1 MWFTNSVKQILEKL
15 NEVFPKRYEI
25 PYSINYRLN
34 KHKCLWTCYSSLFQ
48 FYDHRYMDIRVVI
61 LSLSQSDKKYMNSV
75 EKDVCNSS
83 HIRVVITVATTFWRQ
98 QDNYVR
104 MLRKTSV
111 KTHSEPVFLNLEKAW
126 RTLGRAQWKSSKPI
140 IIGSGGVENVLQGS
154 FQGALQSLSR

>member
-1 MWFTNSVKQILEKL
+1 
-15 NEVFPKRYEI
+15 
-25 PYSINYRLN
+25 
-34 KHKCLWTCYSSLFQ
+34 
-48 FYDHRYMDIRVVI
+48 MDIRVVI
-61 LSLSQSDKKYMNSV
+61 LSLSQSDKKYMKSV

-126 RTLGRAQWKSSKPI
+126 RTLGRAQ
-140 IIGSGGVENVLQGS
+140 
-154 FQGALQSLSR
+154 